1 ALLVHAV
8 RKMPASTLLILP
20 LCFTL
25 MASGFIDV
33 LVTNDQATSPWPLT
47 AMDSAGVAV
56 GEWARTTDTNSVFVI
71 ELGWA
76 PGQASP
82 HQHPVPALSGRQVL
96 VGNDGWVYDLGID
109 DWSVRKDHSRII
121 LEAGAG
127 YRELI
132 DLYDVDY
139 LVLGPNTR
147 TPNWD
152 PNTIFWEEA
161 ADVVYRHGGWTV
173 YEV

>member
-1 ALLVHAV
+1 
-8 RKMPASTLLILP
+8 
-20 LCFTL
+20 
-25 MASGFIDV
+25 V